1 MCVCASSAQMTFL
14 ASLSAYCFTSS
25 VAFSFDLI
33 FSMIESASMYH
44 QDVSSCVMI
53 GMPFDLCSRLR
64 TPVFIK
70 SYFHCMRM
78 HMCK

>member
-1 MCVCASSAQMTFL
+1 MTFL

-53 GMPFDLCSRLR
+53 GMPFDLRSRLR
-64 TPVFIK
+64 TLVFIK